1 MLIRIRPFRRGLALI
16 TFFIFIGAVR
26 NGPLLVRLLGW
37 HGFRPIG
44 VILFGL
50 IFSWLRLLVLLE
62 GRLIKIVCPKL
73 FLEVLLTFESLFLFL
88 L

>member
-1 MLIRIRPFRRGLALI
+1 MLIRIRLFKRGLALI
-16 TFFIFIGAVR
+16 TFFIFIGAAM
-26 NGPLLVRLLGW
+26 NGRPLVRLLGW
-37 HGFRPIG
+37 HGFRPID

-62 GRLIKIVCPKL
+62 ERLIKLVCPKL
-73 FLEVLLTFESLFLFL
+73 FLEVLLIFESLFLFL